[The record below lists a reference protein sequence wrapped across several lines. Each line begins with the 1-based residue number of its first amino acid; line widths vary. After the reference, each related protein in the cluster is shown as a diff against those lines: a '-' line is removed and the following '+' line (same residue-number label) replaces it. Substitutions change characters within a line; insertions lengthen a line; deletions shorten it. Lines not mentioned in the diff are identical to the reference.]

1 MMENNFPEKFKNQ
14 DGTLNSESLLKSYTE
29 LEKKIG
35 TMVSVP
41 DESADEESLIRFRRA
56 IGVPD
61 SANEYPDDPM
71 FSDTPDIKEKFR
83 EIGLSKKQVE
93 SVYKLASEF
102 LSPVLTNII
111 SAKSESDNI
120 SELKTFFGGDE
131 KMLTALTDL
140 DGFAKKN
147 LSEDA
152 YDALCS
158 SADGIKTIYKM
169 MQSREPNIA
178 MGGNKNDSLSDT
190 DLRQMMRDPRYWR
203 DRDDEFVRK
212 IETGFKKL
220 YS

>member
-1 MMENNFPEKFKNQ
+1 MENNFPEKFKNQ